1 MSGDLGDDFAIIS
14 CGTIASE
21 CDEAIKILSAKGI
34 RGKHISLTLVSPL
47 PVEEIMK
54 ACGNS
59 RKIYT
64 VEEGVVSG
72 GMGEAI
78 CGLISAVDPS
88 YNVKVF
94 AVEDPMIRAG
104 SVKQQLEDAR
114 LDAKSIAER
123 ISSDV

>member
-1 MSGDLGDDFAIIS
+1 MDSRMLQRTYICLFHYDVPKTTNA
-14 CGTIASE
+14 A
-21 CDEAIKILSAKGI
+21 
-34 RGKHISLTLVSPL
+34 
-47 PVEEIMK
+47 
-54 ACGNS
+54 

-78 CGLISAVDPS
+78 CGLISASDPS

-114 LDAKSIAER
+114 LDANSIAMR